1 MIIDITKAYLRNI
14 QEGDIIYAIGDNI
27 QYRVSTV
34 DTDEGRTILMFEEG
48 EGYEALKYNSYE
60 DFEDATLDER
70 EYKIFREIT
79 IE

>member
-1 MIIDITKAYLRNI
+1 MIIDITKSYLRNI

-27 QYRVSTV
+27 QYRVSNV

-48 EGYEALKYNSYE
+48 EGCEVLKYNSYE